1 MKLQQKMIIEAIP
14 LVLNILEMYDNIVV
28 GYNSVGAAASVNN
41 LHFHMFF
48 KDSWI
53 GDYEPMILSLI

>member
-1 MKLQQKMIIEAIP
+1 MKLQQKIIIDAIP
-14 LVLNILEMYDNIVV
+14 LVLNILHMYDNIVV

-48 KDSWI
+48 KDYWI
-53 GDYEPMILSLI
+53 GDY